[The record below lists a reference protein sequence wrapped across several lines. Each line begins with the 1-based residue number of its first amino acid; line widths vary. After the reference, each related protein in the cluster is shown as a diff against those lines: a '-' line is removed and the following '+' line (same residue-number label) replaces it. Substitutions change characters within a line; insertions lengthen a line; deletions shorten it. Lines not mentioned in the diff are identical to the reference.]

1 MRLASIVV
9 LDKVLAR
16 LGRTGAVTS
25 SILPSGTKA
34 GMSVTMSKHY
44 LLLAAAIVAEVI
56 ATTALSRSE
65 NLTRLIPS
73 LIVVIGYAAAFW
85 LLSFSLRVMPTGIVY
100 AIWSGMG
107 IVLITAI
114 GWIWY
119 QQKMDL
125 PALAGMGLIMAGV
138 IVINVFS
145 KTVSH

>member
-1 MRLASIVV
+1 
-9 LDKVLAR
+9 
-16 LGRTGAVTS
+16 
-25 SILPSGTKA
+25 
-34 GMSVTMSKHY
+34 MSVTMSKHY

-145 KTVSH
+145 KTISH